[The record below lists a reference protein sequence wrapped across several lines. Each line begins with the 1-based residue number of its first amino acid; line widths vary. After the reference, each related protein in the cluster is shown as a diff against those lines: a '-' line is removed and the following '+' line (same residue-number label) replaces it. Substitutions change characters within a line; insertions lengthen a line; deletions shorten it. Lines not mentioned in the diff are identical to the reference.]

1 MINKTNHPNFK
12 NPSFSEDSKTFQ
24 SLILDKG
31 FREKVAK
38 KIIEWIVNNPEI
50 NADDFDRL
58 IIYWNRF
65 NNELV
70 TVKKD
75 CVYNSYPFDNDLLSH
90 FTVVSIRAFLLE
102 YWGTIIHSCGVE
114 NENNGN
120 LIDEILE
127 ILEMGDTGID
137 KTFQSWYPLILSGYS
152 HSDEDGDIF
161 LELEKLFSDW
171 IMVPLDFL
179 SDEDQFLSFW
189 DSFDLFREDD
199 GGTRAFLPL
208 FSRQGV
214 TVSRFILNE
223 NFSLKEPFCYYE
235 NKLIDYS
242 INQLKDCDSD
252 CNLSMFNASLRF
264 LDKLLKSGSDRSNQI
279 LEEVSLFE
287 EKLTNIYQET
297 IKEVLENSLYYETYF
312 SNVFKV
318 MNTPLVLPPEVF
330 GIDKVQEKIIS
341 LYIEFLE
348 ENGSSPADYVSNLPE
363 IIYQKAKEK
372 NLLVETVKRNS
383 NSCEES
389 FDGPVIYS
397 PIRADL
403 SIVSAGEYYIS
414 FPLTDIEDM
423 LIKTNSKTTKTVKE
437 TIETVLKIKTLKLS
451 QTVKSH
457 LEFVLS
463 MDTID

>member
-1 MINKTNHPNFK
+1 MINQTNHPNFK

-24 SLILDKG
+24 TLIIDKS

-50 NADDFDRL
+50 NADDFDCL

-65 NNELV
+65 NNELAI
-70 TVKKD
+70 VKKD
-75 CVYNSYPFDNDLLSH
+75 CVYESYPFDNDFLSH
-90 FTVVSIRAFLLE
+90 FTVVSISSYYLE
-102 YWGTIIHSCGVE
+102 FWEKMNPDCSI
-114 NENNGN
+114 ENND
-120 LIDEILE
+120 LIDEIVEKLNN
-127 ILEMGDTGID
+127 DID
-137 KTFQSWYPLILSGYS
+137 ETFKSWYSLILSGYS
-152 HSDEDGDIF
+152 ESDEDGDIF
-161 LELEKLFSDW
+161 LELEKLFSNW

-208 FSRQGV
+208 LSRRGI

-252 CNLSMFNASLRF
+252 YNLSMFNASLRF
-264 LDKLLKSGSDRSNQI
+264 LDKVVKSGSDRSNKI

-287 EKLTNIYQET
+287 EKLTNIYQEK
-297 IKEVLENSLYYETYF
+297 IKAFLEKSLYYETYF
-312 SNVFKV
+312 SHVFQT
-318 MNTPLVLPPEVF
+318 MNSPLVLPPEVF
-330 GIDKVQEKIIS
+330 GIDKVQEKIINC
-341 LYIEFLE
+341 YIEFLE

-363 IIYQKAKEK
+363 IIYKKAKEK

-423 LIKTNSKTTKTVKE
+423 LIKTNSKTTKEVKE

-451 QTVKSH
+451 PTVKSH

>member
-1 MINKTNHPNFK
+1 MINQTNHPNFK

-38 KIIEWIVNNPEI
+38 KIIEWIVNTPEI

-152 HSDEDGDIF
+152 DSDEDGDIF

-199 GGTRAFLPL
+199 GGTRAFFPL

-242 INQLKDCDSD
+242 INRLKDCDSD

-264 LDKLLKSGSDRSNQI
+264 LDKVVKSGSDRSNQI

-297 IKEVLENSLYYETYF
+297 IKEVLGKSLYYETYF
-312 SNVFKV
+312 SHVFQV
-318 MNTPLVLPPEVF
+318 MNTPLVLPPEAF
-330 GIDKVQEKIIS
+330 GIDKVQEKIINF
-341 LYIEFLE
+341 YIEFLE
-348 ENGSSPADYVSNLPE
+348 ENGHNPADYVSNLPE

-372 NLLVETVKRNS
+372 NLLVETIKSNS
-383 NSCEES
+383 NSYDES
-389 FDGPVIYS
+389 FQGPVIYS
-397 PIRADL
+397 PIKADL
-403 SIVSAGEYYIS
+403 SIVSVANYYID
-414 FPLTDIEDM
+414 FPLTDIENE
-423 LIKTNSKTTKTVKE
+423 LIKSNSKTTKAVKE

-451 QTVKSH
+451 PTVKSH

>member
-1 MINKTNHPNFK
+1 MINQTNHPNFK
-12 NPSFSEDSKTFQ
+12 NPSFSKDSKTFQ
-24 SLILDKG
+24 SLITDKS

-38 KIIEWIVNNPEI
+38 KIIEWIIENPKI
-50 NADDFDRL
+50 NADDFDCL

-65 NNELV
+65 KNELV

-75 CVYNSYPFDNDLLSH
+75 CVYSRYPFDNDLLSH
-90 FTVVSIRAFLLE
+90 FTVTSIRAYHLE

-114 NENNGN
+114 NKNNGD
-120 LIDEILE
+120 LFDEILE
-127 ILEMGDTGID
+127 KLDDGID
-137 KTFQSWYPLILSGYS
+137 KTFGSWYPLVLSGYS
-152 HSDEDGDIF
+152 ESDDEGDIF

-171 IMVPLDFL
+171 IMVPIDIL

-199 GGTRAFLPL
+199 GATRAFLPL

-235 NKLIDYS
+235 EELIDYS
-242 INQLKDCDSD
+242 INQLKDYDYGY
-252 CNLSMFNASLRF
+252 NLSMFNSSLRF
-264 LDKLLKSGSDRSNQI
+264 LNKVVESSSDRSEQI

-287 EKLTNIYQET
+287 ERLLKLYKEK
-297 IKEVLENSLYYETYF
+297 IKEELDKALYYETYF
-312 SNVFKV
+312 NHIFQTST
-318 MNTPLVLPPEVF
+318 NTPLVLPHEVF
-330 GIDKVQEKIIS
+330 GIDKLQEKIINF
-341 LYIEFLE
+341 YIEFLE
-348 ENGSSPADYVSNLPE
+348 ENGHNPADYVSNLPE

-372 NLLVETVKRNS
+372 NLLVETIKSNS
-383 NSCEES
+383 NSYDES
-389 FDGPVIYS
+389 FHGPVIYS
-397 PIRADL
+397 PIKADL
-403 SIVSAGEYYIS
+403 SIVSVADYYID
-414 FPLTDIEDM
+414 FPLTDIEDE
-423 LIKTNSKTTKTVKE
+423 LIKSNSKTTKAVKE

-451 QTVKSH
+451 PTVKSH

>member
-1 MINKTNHPNFK
+1 MINQTNHPNFK

-50 NADDFDRL
+50 NADDFDCL

-102 YWGTIIHSCGVE
+102 FWGTIIHSCGVE

-127 ILEMGDTGID
+127 ILEMGDTGFD

-152 HSDEDGDIF
+152 DSDEDGDIF

-179 SDEDQFLSFW
+179 SDADQFLSFW

-199 GGTRAFLPL
+199 GATRAFLPL

-252 CNLSMFNASLRF
+252 CNLSMFNTSLRF
-264 LDKLLKSGSDRSNQI
+264 LDKVVKSGSDRSNQI
-279 LEEVSLFE
+279 LEEASLFE
-287 EKLTNIYQET
+287 TKLTNIYQET
-297 IKEVLENSLYYETYF
+297 IKEVLGKSLYYETYF
-312 SNVFKV
+312 SHVFQV
-318 MNTPLVLPPEVF
+318 MNNPLVLPPEVF
-330 GIDKVQEKIIS
+330 GIDKVQEKIINF
-341 LYIEFLE
+341 YIEFLE
-348 ENGSSPADYVSNLPE
+348 ENGSSPADYASNLPE

-372 NLLVETVKRNS
+372 NLLVETIKSNS
-383 NSCEES
+383 NSYDES
-389 FDGPVIYS
+389 FQGPVIYS
-397 PIRADL
+397 PIKADL
-403 SIVSAGEYYIS
+403 SIVSVADYYID
-414 FPLTDIEDM
+414 FPLTDIENE
-423 LIKTNSKTTKTVKE
+423 LIKSNSKTTKEVKE

-451 QTVKSH
+451 PTVKSH